1 MQRAIRAVVTL
12 GMLFLV
18 GCNTIA
24 GVGQDIKGGGSVI
37 ENTATKTKDKL
48 RTSP

>member
-1 MQRAIRAVVTL
+1 MQRAMLAVVAL
-12 GMLFLV
+12 GMLSLV

-24 GVGQDIKGGGSVI
+24 GMGQDIKGGGTAI

-48 RTSP
+48 KGQR